1 MPIENTFQEKGI
13 AGFSANAGMNNNN
26 NLLRSSEVAEIIS
39 NKPGLLIRWGITIF
53 FMVLLL
59 IVASTFFIHYP
70 DVVQARAR
78 LTSINA
84 PKEVK
89 TKTEG
94 KLIKLNAIEW
104 RFVQGGQLLGFM
116 ESRANPYEVMML
128 SQTID
133 SAQVL
138 MNNDQTE
145 EIPKYFLQPY
155 QHIGEVQQAYQAF
168 MQQFILFK
176 QYLATGYYL
185 KKKAMLQADIIYLQR
200 LHANLT
206 EQKEMQQQDLG
217 LARETFNANTTLK
230 EQKVISP
237 LDYRNEKSKYIGKAM
252 TIPQVNSAI
261 ISNENSQ
268 HEKRKEILQLE
279 NEIAQ
284 QKGIFSQALNTIKA
298 QLDDWKSKYLLIAP
312 VDGKVAY
319 AGFIQENQQ
328 LQNNQ
333 TICFINPENSNY
345 YAEILIP
352 QNNFGKVRQGQKVLL
367 KLPSYP
373 FQEYGA
379 IEARLDFIS
388 NIATDSGY
396 AAKAVLPYGLKT
408 SYNKQI
414 QYRDGLIAQ
423 GEIITADISLS
434 DRMLN
439 QLRAVIKK

>member
-1 MPIENTFQEKGI
+1 MPYGLNGNGTMSLIEENTSSSKE
-13 AGFSANAGMNNNN
+13 
-26 NLLRSSEVAEIIS
+26 LLRSTEVSELIS
-39 NKPGLLIRWGITIF
+39 NKPGFLIRWGITIF

-59 IVASTFFIHYP
+59 IVAATFFIHYP
-70 DVVQARAR
+70 DVVQARAK

-89 TKTEG
+89 TKTDG
-94 KLIKLNAIEW
+94 KLIKLNAVEGK
-104 RFVQGGQLLGFM
+104 FVQQGQLLGFM
-116 ESRANPYEVMML
+116 ESRANHYEVMML

-133 SAQVL
+133 SLQIL
-138 MNNDQTE
+138 MNNNQAE
-145 EIPKYFLQPY
+145 VVPKYLLQPY
-155 QHIGEVQQAYQAF
+155 QNIGEVQQAYQAF
-168 MQQFILFK
+168 IQGFILFK

-252 TIPQVNSAI
+252 TIPQINSAI
-261 ISNENSQ
+261 ISNESSQ

-284 QKGIFSQALNTIKA
+284 QKGIFSQVLNTIKA

-312 VDGKVAY
+312 IDGKVAY

-352 QNNFGKVRQGQKVLL
+352 HNNFGKVKQGQKVLL

-379 IEARLDFIS
+379 VEARLDFIS
-388 NIATDSGY
+388 SIATDSGY
-396 AAKAVLPYGLKT
+396 AAKVILNNGLKT
-408 SYNKQI
+408 NYNKSV

-423 GEIITADISLS
+423 GEIITDDLKLS
-434 DRMLN
+434 DRLIN
-439 QLRAVIKK
+439 SVKQIFKK